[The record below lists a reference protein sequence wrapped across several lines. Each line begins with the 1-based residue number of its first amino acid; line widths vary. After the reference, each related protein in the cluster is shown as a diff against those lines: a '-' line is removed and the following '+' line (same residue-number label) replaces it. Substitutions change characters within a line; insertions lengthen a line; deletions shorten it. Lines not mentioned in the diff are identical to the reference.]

1 MDTTESLH
9 GEILPNATVPV
20 DSPREP
26 IGNGRFWR
34 RINPDSRIQNQNPMK
49 QTVTEY
55 QFIDSFRA
63 CGRESQFSV
72 PARRALFEHFEI
84 IEQYQDEEIEL
95 DPIGICCEFA
105 EYPCALEAAKAYGFK
120 DGIDS
125 KEESPLEWLQNRT
138 QVIEFDGG
146 IVIQQF

>member
-1 MDTTESLH
+1 MF
-9 GEILPNATVPV
+9 V
-20 DSPREP
+20 
-26 IGNGRFWR
+26 
-34 RINPDSRIQNQNPMK
+34 
-49 QTVTEY
+49 
-55 QFIDSFRA
+55 DSFRHA
-63 CGRESQFSV
+63 GRESQFSV
-72 PARRALFEHFEI
+72 PARRAIFAHCEAFEHDTGTEL
-84 IEQYQDEEIEL
+84 EL
-95 DPIGICCEFA
+95 DPIAICCDFA